1 VQRPEAVVEI
11 RFLYG
16 LMHPLDAPG
25 RHSRPKAVIGHR
37 GASAYAPEHTLH
49 SYDLALDQGAD
60 AVEQDLHV
68 TKDGVLVCLH
78 DRSLERTTDVR
89 DVFPD
94 RGRDVIIGERITRHW
109 FVHDFTVDEIKQL
122 DAGSWFSA
130 EFAGLRVPTFQE
142 VVDAVG
148 SRGSLC
154 TELKD
159 PEVYETLGVD
169 ILSLLATTLRRND
182 IDRPRPGTP
191 LLTLQCFHE
200 PTVRRAAAT
209 FDRRLPLVLLIE
221 PADADRWPDRA
232 SVEAVVDFATGLGP
246 GKAMLEARPEIVRWA
261 HQAGLRV
268 TPWTFRATAPGRFE
282 SVRAEM
288 AYYLSVLDVD
298 AVITD
303 NPDQFPVGLRD
314 WRLEAGG

>member
-1 VQRPEAVVEI
+1 VEI

-16 LMHPLDAPG
+16 LMQPLDIAE
-25 RHSRPKAVIGHR
+25 RRSRPKTVIGHR

-89 DVFPD
+89 DVFPE
-94 RGRDVIIGERITRHW
+94 RGRVGMIGERITRHW

-130 EFAGLRVPTFQE
+130 EFAGLRIPTFQE

-159 PEVYETLGVD
+159 PDVYEALGVD
-169 ILSLLATTLRRND
+169 ILSLFATTLRKND
-182 IDRPRPGTP
+182 IDRPRPGVP
-191 LLTLQCFHE
+191 RPGIPAVTLQCFHE
-200 PTVRRAAAT
+200 PTVRRAAET

-221 PADADRWPDRA
+221 PADADRWPDRD
-232 SVEAVVDFATGLGP
+232 SIGAVADFATGIGP
-246 GKAMLEARPEIVRWA
+246 GKAMIEARPEIVRWA
-261 HQAGLRV
+261 HEAGLRV
-268 TPWTFRATAPGRFE
+268 TPWTFRAAAPGRFE

-288 AYYLSVLDVD
+288 AYHLSVLDVD

-303 NPDQFPVGLRD
+303 NPDQFPVGLR
-314 WRLEAGG
+314 A

>member
-1 VQRPEAVVEI
+1 
-11 RFLYG
+11 
-16 LMHPLDAPG
+16 MHPLNLAEPHP
-25 RHSRPKAVIGHR
+25 RRKTVIGHR

-78 DRSLERTTDVR
+78 DRTLERTTDVR
-89 DVFPD
+89 DVFPE
-94 RGRDVIIGERITRHW
+94 RGREVRAGEQITRQW
-109 FVHDFTVDEIKQL
+109 FVHDFTVDEIQQL

-130 EFAGLRVPTFQE
+130 RFAGLRIPTFQE
-142 VVDAVG
+142 VVESVG
-148 SRGSLC
+148 NRGALC

-169 ILSLLATTLRRND
+169 ILSLFATALRRND
-182 IDRPRPGTP
+182 IDRPRSGRP
-191 LLTLQCFHE
+191 LSTMQCFHE
-200 PTVRRAAAT
+200 PTVRRAGAT
-209 FDRRLPLVLLIE
+209 FDQRLPLVLLIE
-221 PADADRWPDRA
+221 PADADRWCDHDTIG
-232 SVEAVVDFATGLGP
+232 AVADFATGIGP
-246 GKAMLEARPEIVRWA
+246 GKAILEAHPEIVRWA
-261 HQAGLRV
+261 HEAGLRV
-268 TPWTFRATAPGRFE
+268 TPWTFRASAPGRFG

-303 NPDQFPVGLRD
+303 NPDQVPQGPELAR
-314 WRLEAGG
+314 

>member
-1 VQRPEAVVEI
+1 
-11 RFLYG
+11 
-16 LMHPLDAPG
+16 MHPLDIAE
-25 RHSRPKAVIGHR
+25 RDSRPKTVIGHR

-78 DRSLERTTDVR
+78 DRTLERTTDVR
-89 DVFPD
+89 QVFPA
-94 RGRDVIIGERITRHW
+94 RGRDVLIEERITRQW

-122 DAGSWFSA
+122 DAGSWFGA
-130 EFAGLRVPTFQE
+130 EFAGLRIPTFQE
-142 VVDAVG
+142 VVDSVG
-148 SRGSLC
+148 NRGSLC
-154 TELKD
+154 AELKD

-182 IDRPRPGTP
+182 IDRPRPGLP

-200 PTVRRAAAT
+200 PTIRRAAAT
-209 FDRRLPLVLLIE
+209 FDRRLQLVLLIE
-221 PADADRWPDRA
+221 PADAHRWSDPD
-232 SVEAVVDFATGLGP
+232 SIGAVADFATGIGP
-246 GKAMLEARPEIVRWA
+246 GKAMLEARPDIVRWA
-261 HQAGLRV
+261 HEAGLRV
-268 TPWTFRATAPGRFE
+268 TPWTFRATAPGRFG

-288 AYYLSVLDVD
+288 AYHLSVLDVD

-303 NPDQFPVGLRD
+303 NPDQFPVGLR
-314 WRLEAGG
+314 A